1 MSNIKCPKCLNTF
14 KFISVLKNHLKIS
27 SRCSIPEKT
36 VINYFKENN
45 FIERKYKLKHKNEIE
60 KSNNSKENNTNNEQK
75 NDNNNSN
82 NQKSNNKEKN
92 NTNTELKCKNCK
104 KLYSRIDSLN
114 RHVKTTS
121 CKFKKESKNI
131 NTNNIN
137 HTNSHNTTNNTNNTN
152 NTIINNNNNI
162 NIQYINPFGFE
173 DVRTIPITEMK
184 KILKSGTEAGLHII
198 KAIYDKIENKNFY
211 KPNLSRP
218 EIACLNED
226 LKLTIYKSK
235 EFADALF
242 DRCIALLH
250 HMLYLCKNEFT
261 NVNIKYIYENI
272 EHIELTMRTEIYDK
286 KLKTIIESEFRN
298 NNLDT
303 KDRIKNFIKQIKED
317 TLVKDNSLLQI
328 KNNLDLQNKKNEEY
342 TKILTRNELNKLFG
356 DPRIILGL
364 KKEEIILNLRVS
376 RFEESIFYKFW
387 IDRLN
392 TIKNYVIE
400 KISKIGDIINI
411 NNEETKIIQ
420 MLDLVERRVEL
431 YRSSSYIDLNIND
444 EFMLYDKS
452 TIEKIK
458 RIEAKK
464 EREEREEKK
473 EREESTI
480 LLQDLSN
487 NDNTIISI

>member
-1 MSNIKCPKCLNTF
+1 MSNIKCPKCLITF
-14 KFISVLKNHLKIS
+14 KFISVLKNHLQIS
-27 SRCSIPEKT
+27 SRCSIPESQ
-36 VINYFKENN
+36 IIIYFKEHN
-45 FIERKYKLKHKNEIE
+45 LIE
-60 KSNNSKENNTNNEQK
+60 KTYKIKNKNKNSEQNNNSEQINNEQ
-75 NDNNNSN
+75 NNNSV
-82 NQKSNNKEKN
+82 QSNNREKN
-92 NTNTELKCKNCK
+92 NTNKELKCNNCK

-114 RHVKTTS
+114 RHIKTTT
-121 CKFKKESKNI
+121 CNFKTE
-131 NTNNIN
+131 TNPTSITNN
-137 HTNSHNTTNNTNNTN
+137 HTNSHNTTNNTNNT
-152 NTIINNNNNI
+152 IINNNNI

-328 KNNLDLQNKKNEEY
+328 KNNLDLQSKKNEEY
-342 TKILTRNELNKLFG
+342 TKILTINELNKLFG

-364 KKEEIILNLRVS
+364 KKEEIILNLRTS
-376 RFEESIFYKFW
+376 RFEESIFYNFW
-387 IDRLN
+387 IDRL
-392 TIKNYVIE
+392 TMIKKYVIDN
-400 KISKIGDIINI
+400 KSKIGDIINI
-411 NNEETKIIQ
+411 NNEEAKIMQ
-420 MLDLVERRVEL
+420 MLEIIERRVEL
-431 YRSSSYIDLNIND
+431 YRSSAYIDLNIND
-444 EFMLYDKS
+444 DFMLYDKC
-452 TIEKIK
+452 TIEKIEQE
-458 RIEAKK
+458 RVDRK
-464 EREEREEKK
+464 EKEEIKEGDRQEKEEIKNK
-473 EREESTI
+473 HI
-480 LLQDLSN
+480 MF
-487 NDNTIISI
+487 I

>member
-27 SRCSIPEKT
+27 SRCSIPEKA
-36 VINYFKENN
+36 IIIYFKENN
-45 FIERKYKLKHKNEIE
+45 FIEKTYKLKHKNEIE

>member
-1 MSNIKCPKCLNTF
+1 MSNIICPKCNSTYKYISLLIRHLNT
-14 KFISVLKNHLKIS
+14 S
-27 SRCSIPEKT
+27 SRCKT
-36 VINYFKENN
+36 DEEEIAK
-45 FIERKYKLKHKNEIE
+45 ISNEI
-60 KSNNSKENNTNNEQK
+60 SNLIK
-75 NDNNNSN
+75 NDKHQKLSNKNNICNHCKYIFTKKSSLIYHQKKSKCGIIQNLKLIAKTKGIDKLTIEQLKLIEPDKYNDIIKQN
-82 NQKSNNKEKN
+82 NQP
-92 NTNTELKCKNCK
+92 
-104 KLYSRIDSLN
+104 
-114 RHVKTTS
+114 TTAV
-121 CKFKKESKNI
+121 
-131 NTNNIN
+131 TNNIN

-376 RFEESIFYKFW
+376 RFEESLFYKFW
-387 IDRLN
+387 IDRLT

-400 KISKIGDIINI
+400 NKSKIGDIINI

-464 EREEREEKK
+464 EREEREE
-473 EREESTI
+473 REESTI

-487 NDNTIISI
+487 NNDNTIISI

>member
-27 SRCSIPEKT
+27 SRCSIPEEE
-36 VINYFKENN
+36 IIIYFKENN
-45 FIERKYKLKHKNEIE
+45 FIEKTYKLKHKNEIE

-184 KILKSGTEAGLHII
+184 KILNSGTEAGLHII

>member
-1 MSNIKCPKCLNTF
+1 MTNKICPKCNVDFKYISILKRHLENSVRCSSNDVYIKNTINNINQNTNTDNLFICNDCNKHF
-14 KFISVLKNHLKIS
+14 KFKTSIYRHKSISKCAK
-27 SRCSIPEKT
+27 
-36 VINYFKENN
+36 
-45 FIERKYKLKHKNEIE
+45 
-60 KSNNSKENNTNNEQK
+60 
-75 NDNNNSN
+75 
-82 NQKSNNKEKN
+82 NKEKLINDIKDEKKNKKQN
-92 NTNTELKCKNCK
+92 NQP
-104 KLYSRIDSLN
+104 
-114 RHVKTTS
+114 TTAV
-121 CKFKKESKNI
+121 
-131 NTNNIN
+131 TNNIN
-137 HTNSHNTTNNTNNTN
+137 HTNSHNTTNNNTN
-152 NTIINNNNNI
+152 NTIINNNNI

-184 KILKSGTEAGLHII
+184 KILNSGTEAGLHII

-464 EREEREEKK
+464 EKEERE